1 MPYAFIE
8 SPNRTEAS
16 GRRITTVVIHT
27 MEIAERDNAA
37 EICARWFANPVAE
50 VSAHYC
56 VDAETVIQCV
66 LEDNIAWH
74 ARGGNAS
81 SIGIELAGFAGQRAL
96 GWDDDY
102 SRAVLVRA
110 ARLTA
115 DVCRRHGIPLR
126 RLHPSDLVAGRR
138 GVTGHADV
146 SAAFHRSDHWDP
158 GPDFPWAGFL
168 RSARGSDVVESA
180 RKA

>member
-102 SRAVLVRA
+102 SRAVARA
-110 ARLTA
+110 GGEAHGRRLLADTGSRCAAFSRRPRGGAPWRHRARRRERGVPPERSLGSRARL
-115 DVCRRHGIPLR
+115 PL
-126 RLHPSDLVAGRR
+126 GR
-138 GVTGHADV
+138 
-146 SAAFHRSDHWDP
+146 
-158 GPDFPWAGFL
+158 FL